1 MTAPAPSLD
10 PSSWSPD
17 RITLA
22 WLGHATVLLQLG
34 DTRLITDPVLES
46 RIGIGRGWLKLG
58 PRRYSSPALTPR
70 QLPPLDG
77 ILLTHAHMDHVEGIP
92 AVKRELDVPILLHP
106 ADAPLYAAAPMQA
119 QMFGLRMEPLPP
131 VDGELVVGDAVRFG
145 ECALEVRFAPG
156 HAPGHVILVGDGVAL
171 VGDVIFAG
179 SIGRT
184 DLPGGDFATLMRS
197 IREQVL
203 TLPDETT
210 LHTGHGPDTTVGRE
224 RVSNPFVTGVY
235 GGGGFA

>member
-77 ILLTHAHMDHVEGIP
+77 ILLTHAHMDHTDRGTLARLPRRAHV
-92 AVKRELDVPILLHP
+92 VV
-106 ADAPLYAAAPMQA
+106 QA
-119 QMFGLRMEPLPP
+119 GNG
-131 VDGELVVGDAVRFG
+131 DLVRRF
-145 ECALEVRFAPG
+145 
-156 HAPGHVILVGDGVAL
+156 H
-171 VGDVIFAG
+171 
-179 SIGRT
+179 
-184 DLPGGDFATLMRS
+184 
-197 IREQVL
+197 
-203 TLPDETT
+203 
-210 LHTGHGPDTTVGRE
+210 
-224 RVSNPFVTGVY
+224 RVSELAW
-235 GGGGFA
+235 GG